1 MKISAQTVHRGNNV
15 VTNDA
20 WLADRRAKLTEP
32 EFIKIRLLD
41 FELVSMQGNK
51 ATVRFTLV
59 YERPGYADETFKELV
74 LNNDGGGWL
83 IEDESNLGVKVLK
96 KKRQEAR
103 DKRQAR

>member
-1 MKISAQTVHRGNNV
+1 MKISGQTVHRGNNV

-20 WLADRRAKLTEP
+20 WLAGRRAKLTEP

-59 YERPGYADETFKELV
+59 YVRPGYADETFKELV
-74 LNNDGGGWL
+74 LNNDGGGV
-83 IEDESNLGVKVLK
+83 G
-96 KKRQEAR
+96 
-103 DKRQAR
+103 